1 MIKLFTG
8 SRSTIRLLCLLMVLA
23 LLPIPLLSAKAL
35 TFTDGNIYS
44 GARYS
49 PASFSDG
56 QTVMLTNIDVNKDLV
71 IYLNVRLEDSNDNVG
86 ISLYDDADLSG
97 SLLYTIGL
105 GHNFVTSANNGSSVS
120 AIDHIGSKTALIGTS
135 SFYTAAKDVII
146 WYDSNYNAINVYVND
161 ELLGSWTPGWGTALN
176 TARSLRLYAG
186 SGARGATFAYAYA
199 AHPLAAMIGDSI
211 TAGSGVGHNPDPVLF
226 TGVDKWQYSMPKLLG
241 DYLKAGGIRNYFVA
255 NKGKVSDTTQMIKD
269 RFTSDIL
276 QETGCG
282 YVFIQGGINDFYTG
296 SVTASIANK
305 KGTAA
310 LAAAGGV
317 TPFIIGVMPTKT
329 SNASRQAFS
338 VNLHNAET
346 AGYSG
351 YNYINVWDAMEGT
364 AENIAADGLM
374 ADEVHPNEAGAAAVV
389 NRTINYFSLSA
400 SSETLDTRLTQAS
413 ADAIVSKSISYL
425 SPGTSTDTIADGTHG
440 MVTGDKVLF
449 RKDPNSSDFW
459 DHLNTGWV
467 AKVLSTSISGGYT
480 WYRVETNIPVSMDRT
495 YVGYIRGDFF
505 RMLSQQEETA
515 WLISKPQP
523 FTGTAPGQPPIPSS
537 PSELAGFI
545 KINKPG
551 TNLRSSPG
559 GESMLQMPIATILPF
574 YGSVVSS
581 MGYNWAYVNHPSAG
595 FGYVRGDCFDFSTQA
610 GVIVTPPPVP
620 VQPPVQPTAAPGGT
634 TGYIKLIKGGVNL
647 RQTAGGPS
655 IAQLDRDTVL
665 PYYGFTQQGG
675 YTWYYVLSTLGSGY
689 IRSDMAMLT
698 DGSGQIPITTPP
710 PGNTEASGYILT
722 LLGGINLRRTPNL
735 YAEVLLQVAKGRVL
749 PLAAPVVTNAG
760 YNWYFVQVDGRTG
773 YLRGDTLRQ
782 LTAQEVTLYLSNG
795 VIPGAVA
802 PAPDPSQVTGHIVT
816 TISSVNVR
824 VSPSLDARV
833 LTQTAAAGAVF
844 PMYTT
849 VMSGGRSW
857 YKIQSGGQT
866 AYLMGSLARVM
877 TAAEYQ
883 AWLATQ
889 APTATPQPNVT
900 PNPADLS
907 STAVTNIDRV
917 IVRAAASMTSGNLTL
932 LYKAGSVAKLLGAS
946 TAGGGYSWYPVTAG
960 GITGYIRADL
970 LRVLTKTEEAA
981 LNQTGDPSAPPEAS
995 YRTLVT
1001 GMSGDDVTRLQT
1013 KLVQLTFL
1021 PSSAISG
1028 TYTTETENAV
1038 RAYQTAAGL
1047 FVDGVAGANTQHK
1060 LYNTVPVGTY
1070 SPTPGPA
1077 TLYPVEYYTWQ
1088 PNSNNTAFWPLFTNA
1103 NQITAVL
1110 TDVKTG
1116 ISWTTRRWSGGQHA
1130 DIEPLDAEATAAMCR
1145 VYGVTSAQQILEKNL
1160 YQRRP
1165 VWVTVLGH
1173 TYAGSIYGVP
1183 HNYPDG
1189 DHTPTNNFN
1198 GQFCVHFINSRTHS
1212 SGVIDAAHQAAI
1224 KYAYDNAPS
1233 RMP

>member
-1 MIKLFTG
+1 
-8 SRSTIRLLCLLMVLA
+8 MVLA
-23 LLPIPLLSAKAL
+23 LVLPAPFAQAGSTRQFGVVTIDNVLFRMAPDSSDYWARLNSGWVAEILGSTTHEGYLFYQVSTNRPDYTDKAFSGYLRSDVFRPMTSAEQTAFL
-35 TFTDGNIYS
+35 ASPVQAGYS
-44 GARYS
+44 FGTSSSATTS
-49 PASFSDG
+49 PAS
-56 QTVMLTNIDVNKDLV
+56 
-71 IYLNVRLEDSNDNVG
+71 
-86 ISLYDDADLSG
+86 IS
-97 SLLYTIGL
+97 
-105 GHNFVTSANNGSSVS
+105 
-120 AIDHIGSKTALIGTS
+120 
-135 SFYTAAKDVII
+135 
-146 WYDSNYNAINVYVND
+146 
-161 ELLGSWTPGWGTALN
+161 
-176 TARSLRLYAG
+176 
-186 SGARGATFAYAYA
+186 
-199 AHPLAAMIGDSI
+199 
-211 TAGSGVGHNPDPVLF
+211 
-226 TGVDKWQYSMPKLLG
+226 
-241 DYLKAGGIRNYFVA
+241 
-255 NKGKVSDTTQMIKD
+255 
-269 RFTSDIL
+269 
-276 QETGCG
+276 G
-282 YVFIQGGINDFYTG
+282 YV
-296 SVTASIANK
+296 
-305 KGTAA
+305 
-310 LAAAGGV
+310 
-317 TPFIIGVMPTKT
+317 
-329 SNASRQAFS
+329 
-338 VNLHNAET
+338 
-346 AGYSG
+346 
-351 YNYINVWDAMEGT
+351 
-364 AENIAADGLM
+364 
-374 ADEVHPNEAGAAAVV
+374 
-389 NRTINYFSLSA
+389 
-400 SSETLDTRLTQAS
+400 
-413 ADAIVSKSISYL
+413 
-425 SPGTSTDTIADGTHG
+425 
-440 MVTGDKVLF
+440 
-449 RKDPNSSDFW
+449 
-459 DHLNTGWV
+459 
-467 AKVLSTSISGGYT
+467 
-480 WYRVETNIPVSMDRT
+480 
-495 YVGYIRGDFF
+495 
-505 RMLSQQEETA
+505 
-515 WLISKPQP
+515 
-523 FTGTAPGQPPIPSS
+523 
-537 PSELAGFI
+537 

-559 GESMLQMPIATILPF
+559 GESMLQMPVATILPF

-620 VQPPVQPTAAPGGT
+620 VQTPVLPTAAPGGS

-675 YTWYYVLSTLGSGY
+675 YTWYYVLSTMGSGY

-698 DGSGQIPITTPP
+698 DGTGQTPVTTPP
-710 PGNTEASGYILT
+710 PGNTGASGYILT

-735 YAEVLLQVAKGRVL
+735 YAEVLMQVAKGRVL

-782 LTAQEVTLYLSNG
+782 LTAAEVTLYLSNG

-849 VMSGGRSW
+849 VMSGGKSW
-857 YKIQSGGQT
+857 YKIQSAGQT
-866 AYLMGSLARVM
+866 AYLLGSLARVM

-889 APTATPQPNVT
+889 TPTATPQPNVT
-900 PNPADLS
+900 PNPADMS

-917 IVRAAASMTSGNLTL
+917 IVRAAATMSSANLTL
-932 LYKAGSVAKLLGAS
+932 LYKAGSVAKLLGAL
-946 TAGGGYSWYPVTAG
+946 TTGGGYSWYPVNAG
-960 GITGYIRADL
+960 GITGYIRSDL

-1001 GMSGDDVTRLQT
+1001 GMSGDDVSRLQT

-1028 TYTTETENAV
+1028 TYTTQTEDAV

-1070 SPTPGPA
+1070 GPTPGPA
-1077 TLYPVEYYTWQ
+1077 ALYPVEMYYWQ
-1088 PNSNNTAFWPLFTNA
+1088 TSGNLAFWPSGTNA
-1103 NQITAVL
+1103 LI

-1116 ISWTTRRWSGGQHA
+1116 ISWTSKRLPSDKHA
-1130 DIEPLDAEATAAMCR
+1130 DAEPLTAEDTAAMCR
-1145 VYGVTSAQQILEKNL
+1145 VYGVKTSQEILEKNL
-1160 YQRRP
+1160 YQRRS

-1173 TYAGSIYGVP
+1173 TYAGSIYGIP
-1183 HNYPDG
+1183 HNYPAG
-1189 DHTPTNNFN
+1189 DTTPNNNFS
-1198 GQFCVHFINSRTHS
+1198 GQFCVHFKNSRTHAT
-1212 SGVIDAAHQAAI
+1212 GVIDAAHQAAI
-1224 KYAYDNAPS
+1224 QYAYDNAPS